1 MVTKVKLIIDDSS
14 DSDVD
19 SLIDYLETTEDFIL
33 EDIRQIEELNPLF
46 HQPLPRIERKYRTID
61 SFEETEV
68 RQLFRFES
76 KEQLRRLLQGFRFP
90 EQMISSVGNKFT
102 GEEVLLCG
110 IFDYI
115 Q

>member
-1 MVTKVKLIIDDSS
+1 MERVEDYKKKPTKKSLYYRKRCYGMTSLDRISVEKKRQQLDMVTKVKLIIDDSS

-68 RQLFRFES
+68 S
-76 KEQLRRLLQGFRFP
+76 
-90 EQMISSVGNKFT
+90 
-102 GEEVLLCG
+102 
-110 IFDYI
+110 
-115 Q
+115 